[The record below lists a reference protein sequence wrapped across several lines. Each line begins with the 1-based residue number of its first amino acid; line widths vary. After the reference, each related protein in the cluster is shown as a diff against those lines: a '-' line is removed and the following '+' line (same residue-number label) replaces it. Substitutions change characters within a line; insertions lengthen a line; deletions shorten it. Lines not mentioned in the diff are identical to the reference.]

1 MLTALLATSIL
12 LQFLAAIAA
21 LRLIPVTKRH
31 TAWFALATAVL
42 LMGIRRSI
50 TLYRYLFVQPSTP
63 PDPAAELVALLI
75 SVLMLTGIVLIK
87 PLLATI
93 EEANRSLH
101 KSNRMLRTLSECNQ
115 AILRVSEEMSL
126 MQEICRAIV
135 EKGSYRLAW
144 VGFAQQDAKKSVRPV
159 AQHGFEQGYLEN
171 AKITWSEAERG
182 RGPTGTAIRTGKP
195 SIARNILTD
204 PNFSPWREQALLRGY
219 ASSIALPLSINGD
232 PLGALN
238 IYAKE
243 PDAFDEEE
251 ISFLEELARDLSYGI
266 GALRTH
272 TARQRAEE
280 EKRRSEEQYQ
290 TLFESMSE
298 SFALHELI
306 CDEDGNPQDCRFL
319 SVNPAFEELTGL
331 NADHIIGRTVREVI
345 PGIGQEWTDIY
356 GEVALSGE
364 RVQFEREYGPLGR
377 HYAVS
382 AFSPE
387 PGHFATLFMDIT
399 ERARAEQALRESE
412 ERFRT
417 VTEGSLTGIYLIQ
430 DGKFQ
435 YANPAM
441 AETFGYAA
449 HDIIGKLSVRDL
461 VHPDDRELVEE
472 NLRRRLEGEVDSIH
486 YEFRGVRR
494 DGSTIYCEV
503 LGRRRGYR
511 GEPAVLGTIVD
522 VTDRRRAQQEL
533 ESYQQHLE
541 ELVRERTEA
550 LEAANERLRVEIDAK
565 ERAQQQERYQ
575 AELVRNVSG
584 AIISTDADFRIVAWN
599 PGAESIYGWAADEVT
614 GKPLFSVLTESV
626 HGKDL
631 EQIQK
636 ELLDTGHWYFE
647 ERERCKDGTV
657 VEMGS
662 SVSLLKDQAG
672 SPIGVVV
679 VSQDIGERRRA
690 EREINRIYDLSIDMV
705 GMADFDGNFT
715 RLNPAWEVT
724 LGYSRQELM
733 SRPYIDFVHPQD
745 RAETLAEARK
755 LTQGEVTIAFENRYR
770 AKDGS
775 YRWLSWNT
783 IPDISSRALYFVAR
797 DITSQKETERQLRR
811 LSRVYQDAMD
821 PIILLDPSGGIV
833 ELNPEAERMFGW
845 QKAELIGKPCKMLVP
860 PERHERADEL
870 RKRCNEGESI
880 HAVEA
885 LRRNKAGRV
894 IPVLLT
900 MSRLTDESRDP
911 IGIVMISKD
920 ITELK
925 QAETELEAFAYSVS
939 HDLRAPLR
947 AIDGFSNILM
957 EQHAPELSGD
967 ARHYLDLVRGNA
979 QQMGALIDDLLTFSR
994 LGRAQMEKQTV
1005 EPPGIVRQVLQEL
1018 AAAREGRKVEIDI
1031 GDLPNCRADPKL
1043 LKLVFANLLDN
1054 AFKYTRP
1061 REVARIEV
1069 GSQPGGA
1076 DPDRIV
1082 YFVRDNGVG
1091 FDMQYADKLFGV
1103 FQRLHRAEEFEGTG
1117 VGLANVQR
1125 IIRRHGG
1132 EVWAEAEEHKGATFY
1147 FTLS

>member
-50 TLYRYLFVQPSTP
+50 TLCRYLFVQPSTP
-63 PDPAAELVALLI
+63 PGLAAELVALLI
-75 SVLMLTGIVLIK
+75 SALMLAGIVMIK

-93 EEANRSLH
+93 EKSNRSLH
-101 KSNRMLRTLSECNQ
+101 KANRMLRTLSGCNQ
-115 AILRVSEEMSL
+115 AILRVPEEAGL

-135 EKGSYRLAW
+135 ETGGYRLAW
-144 VGFAQQDAKKSVRPV
+144 VGFAQQDGEKSVRPV

-171 AKITWSEAERG
+171 AKITWSEGERG

-204 PNFSPWREQALLRGY
+204 PHFSPWREQALQRGY
-219 ASSIALPLSINGD
+219 ASSIALPLIINGD

-251 ISFLEELARDLSYGI
+251 ISFLEELAGDLSYGI
-266 GALRTH
+266 EALRMR
-272 TARQRAEE
+272 AAKQRAEE
-280 EKRRSEEQYQ
+280 EKRSSEEQYR
-290 TLFESMSE
+290 TLFETMYE
-298 SFALHELI
+298 GFALHELI
-306 CDEDGNPQDCRFL
+306 CDEDGNPQDYRFL

-345 PGIGQEWTDIY
+345 PGIEQEWIDIY
-356 GEVALSGE
+356 GEVALRGE
-364 RVQFEREYGPLGR
+364 RTQFERESGPLGR

-387 PGHFATLFMDIT
+387 PGRFATLFMDMT
-399 ERARAEQALRESE
+399 ERERAQQALRESE
-412 ERFRT
+412 ERFRA

-430 DGKFQ
+430 DGNFQ

-441 AETFGYAA
+441 AEIFGYAPQ
-449 HDIIGKLSVRDL
+449 DIIGKLSVQDL
-461 VHPDDRELVEE
+461 VHPEDWQLVEE
-472 NLRRRLEGEVDSIH
+472 NLRRRLEGEVDSIR
-486 YEFRGVRR
+486 YELRGVRK
-494 DGSTIYCEV
+494 DGSMIYCEV
-503 LGRRRGYR
+503 LGRRRQYQGK
-511 GEPAVLGTIVD
+511 PAVLGTIVD
-522 VTDRRRAQQEL
+522 VTDRKRAEQEL
-533 ESYQQHLE
+533 ENYQQHLE

-550 LEAANERLRVEIDAK
+550 FEAANERLRAEIDER
-565 ERAQQQERYQ
+565 ERAQRKERYQ
-575 AELVRNVSG
+575 AELVRNVSE
-584 AIISTDADFRIVAWN
+584 AIISTDPDFRIVGWN
-599 PGAESIYGWAADEVT
+599 PGAESIYGWKAAEVT
-614 GKPLFSVLTESV
+614 GRPLSSVLTESV
-626 HGKDL
+626 RGKDL
-631 EQIQK
+631 GEIQ
-636 ELLDTGHWYFE
+636 EGLLDTGHWYFE
-647 ERERCKDGTV
+647 ERERRKDGAD
-657 VEMGS
+657 VEVGS
-662 SVSLLKDQAG
+662 SVSLLRDQEG
-672 SPIGVVV
+672 SPSGVVV
-679 VSQDIGERRRA
+679 VSQDIGERRRT
-690 EREINRIYDLSIDMV
+690 EREVNRIYDLSIDMV

-715 RLNPAWEVT
+715 RLNPAWERT
-724 LGYSRQELM
+724 LGYSSQELM
-733 SRPYIDFVHPQD
+733 SRPYIDFVHPED
-745 RAETLAEARK
+745 REATLAEASK
-755 LTQGEVTIAFENRYR
+755 LTQGQVTIAFENRYR

-783 IPDISSRALYFVAR
+783 TPDASSGSLYFVAR
-797 DITSQKETERQLRR
+797 DITREKETVEQLRR

-821 PIILLDPSGGIV
+821 AIVLLDPGGRII
-833 ELNPEAERMFGW
+833 EMNPEAERIFGW
-845 QKAELIGKPCKMLVP
+845 QKAELIGKPFKTLVP

-870 RKRCNEGESI
+870 
-880 HAVEA
+880 
-885 LRRNKAGRV
+885 LRRCSQGEDFRALEGQRQIKAGKV

-900 MSRLTDESRDP
+900 LSRLTDEKGDP
-911 IGIVMISKD
+911 IGTVMISKD

-925 QAETELEAFAYSVS
+925 QAEAELEAFVYSVS

-957 EQHAPELSGD
+957 EEHAAELSGD

-979 QQMGALIDDLLTFSR
+979 QQMGALINDLLTFSR

-1005 EPPGIVRQVLQEL
+1005 EPREIVRQVLQEL
-1018 AAAREGRKVEIDI
+1018 SAARDGRKVKIDI
-1031 GDLPNCRADPKL
+1031 GDLPSCRADPKL

-1054 AFKYTRP
+1054 ALKYTRP

-1069 GSQPGGA
+1069 GCQTEGPDPGKCA
-1076 DPDRIV
+1076 
-1082 YFVRDNGVG
+1082 YFVQDNGVG

-1117 VGLANVQR
+1117 VGLASVQR
-1125 IIRRHGG
+1125 IIHRHGG
-1132 EVWAEAEEHKGATFY
+1132 EVWAEAEVDKGATFY